1 MNRVRVNFS
10 CVALSALVLT
20 GCSSSN
26 QPAPAAA
33 LTTQPLVMSTPIYWL
48 RQEPVAGV
56 VYRDFDR
63 LWNAAEGVARE
74 YLFSID
80 RTDYRGGLLT
90 TDPMISKQFFEFWRK
105 DVATADDLAESSLA
119 TVRRT
124 LRFEFE
130 KSGDGSFVVSPKV
143 LIERY
148 TLAERR
154 LTAAM
159 QYQTAFNGPQVIG
172 SREADIGRAVPAAAW
187 YATGRD
193 YALER
198 KIAESLQNKL
208 H

>member
-1 MNRVRVNFS
+1 MSCYRHILT
-10 CVALSALVLT
+10 CVAVGALLI
-20 GCSSSN
+20 GCSSSKS
-26 QPAPAAA
+26 QPSAAP
-33 LTTQPLVMSTPIYWL
+33 TTQPIVMSTPIYWL

-63 LWNAAEGVARE
+63 LWNAAERVARD

-90 TDPMISKQFFEFWRK
+90 TEPMISKQFFEVWRK
-105 DVATADDLAESSLA
+105 DVATSDDLAESSLA

-130 KSGDGSFVVSPKV
+130 RSDDGNYVASPKV
-143 LIERY
+143 LVERY
-148 TLAERR
+148 SLAERR

-159 QYQTAFNGPQVIG
+159 QYQSAFNGPQVIG
-172 SREADIGRAVPAAAW
+172 SREADVGRVLPTAQW

-198 KIAESLQNKL
+198 KIAEALQERL
-208 H
+208 R